1 MVDFS
6 ISRIMLI
13 NALYSLPIFLMYKLS
28 SNIYYAILITLF
40 MITHSFDM
48 YFQTF
53 FTKSIHLIVFLC
65 TLLFM
70 IIYLYEK
77 SNVIDYIEYFIISIT
92 LAISIY
98 FLISILKKDN
108 NYTLNR
114 GYLIFSGVSFL
125 YFSSL
130 PGLSDTI

>member
-28 SNIYYAILITLF
+28 SNIYYVILITLF

>member
-1 MVDFS
+1 MVEFS

-40 MITHSFDM
+40 MISHSFDM

-53 FTKSIHLIVFLC
+53 FTKSIHLIIFLC

-77 SNVIDYIEYFIISIT
+77 SNIIEYVEYFIISIT

>member
-65 TLLFM
+65 TLFFM

-77 SNVIDYIEYFIISIT
+77 SNIIEYVEYFIISIT

>member
-77 SNVIDYIEYFIISIT
+77 SNIIEYVEYFIISIT

>member
-92 LAISIY
+92 LTISIY